1 MSNFFHVP
9 EGTKSMCLFSDN
21 TDQPIVVYFQNKQQQ
36 SCLQNIISKENLM
49 KSALGLAIQV
59 TMFGASAQIFP
70 NEYRQDLE
78 EAFSETM

>member
-21 TDQPIVVYFQNKQQQ
+21 TDQPIVVYFQNNQQQ
-36 SCLQNIISKENLM
+36 IYLQNIINKDNLM

-59 TMFGASAQIFP
+59 SLIGASAQIFP